1 MYGGSSGS
9 EETDAQRDA
18 RYVEFLSRPDVDG
31 WEIRRIMNDLNAQDG
46 VPEPEIVA
54 AALKACR
61 KVNDYSLTTR
71 ILEMVHFKSPN

>member
-1 MYGGSSGS
+1 
-9 EETDAQRDA
+9 
-18 RYVEFLSRPDVDG
+18 
-31 WEIRRIMNDLNAQDG
+31 MNDLNAQDG

-71 ILEMVHFKSPN
+71 ILEMVHFKSLHNKDIWPWMKQVRLSIT